1 MEIIVDPKK
10 QELSDDQS
18 GYVGNGIVVSEE
30 FISHFIGNISAMANG
45 RSLVDK
51 GQFTELFLSEDE
63 SLVFGTCRGSGKEPY
78 HCSVDFIDAER
89 PIPRCT
95 CPSRQVPCKHVAG
108 LLYARLQGVS
118 FSTAPLPT
126 DIVEKREKAR
136 GTAAGEAKSARKAV
150 ASKPKTVS
158 SSDVKKFYAQLEGIA
173 IAEKILHNIVLTGLY
188 GIDDKN
194 RDLYHEQIK
203 ELGNYYILGIQAGF
217 RELFYMIDAERTREF
232 TEAIGQINYL
242 HALLAKSR
250 SHTEQ
255 KLIAYEQVKG
265 APEAA
270 SPAALEAV
278 RDATLHSSIEEQMG
292 YIWKLTE
299 LEGLGLF
306 VENARL
312 LQVGFE
318 SFDDKAR
325 SQWED
330 RGVWLSLDGS
340 NGGVRGSGT
349 SDGATG
355 RAAYGDAISTGA
367 IYLTRNFRP
376 YKAQQHVHQED
387 SFSSIV
393 ETDLYVYQA
402 GDRNPRVRWERLV
415 TRDVTGADLA
425 AARNSG
431 AHDFAAVIKAVK
443 NQIRSPLADK
453 NPLFAL
459 RVARLGINAEHGLSV
474 FDERGVRLPLW
485 TDDDF
490 AWLLARASREQAEGN
505 TLICRF
511 NQDMKTGILWGIP
524 LSLITTEA
532 VLRFTF

>member
-1 MEIIVDPKK
+1 M
-10 QELSDDQS
+10 
-18 GYVGNGIVVSEE
+18 
-30 FISHFIGNISAMANG
+30 
-45 RSLVDK
+45 
-51 GQFTELFLSEDE
+51 
-63 SLVFGTCRGSGKEPY
+63 
-78 HCSVDFIDAER
+78 
-89 PIPRCT
+89 
-95 CPSRQVPCKHVAG
+95 
-108 LLYARLQGVS
+108 S

-136 GTAAGEAKSARKAV
+136 VIVDGETKSAGKAA
-150 ASKPKTVS
+150 ASKPKAVS
-158 SSDVKKFYAQLEGIA
+158 SSAVKKFHAQLEGIA

-188 GIDDKN
+188 GINDKN
-194 RDLYHEQIK
+194 RALYDEQIK
-203 ELGNYYILGIQAGF
+203 ELGNYYIPGIQASF
-217 RELFYMIDAERTREF
+217 RELFYIIDAERTREF
-232 TEAIGQINYL
+232 TEAIGQIHYL

-255 KLIAYEQVKG
+255 KLTAYEQAKG

-270 SPAALEAV
+270 SLAAQEAAQKAV
-278 RDATLHSSIEEQMG
+278 HDATLHSSIEEQMG
-292 YIWKLTE
+292 YVWKLTE

-306 VENARL
+306 VESARL

-325 SQWED
+325 NQWEE
-330 RGVWLSLDGS
+330 RGVWLSLGGS
-340 NGGVRGSGT
+340 SGGVRGSET
-349 SDGATG
+349 SDGSTG
-355 RAAYGDAISTGA
+355 RAAYGDAATYGGA

-393 ETDLYVYQA
+393 ETDLYVYPA
-402 GDRNPRVRWERLV
+402 GDRNPRVRWERFV
-415 TRDVTGADLA
+415 TRDVTGADLE

-431 AHDFAAVIKAVK
+431 ARDFAAVIKAVK

-453 NPLFAL
+453 NPIFAL
-459 RVARLGINAEHGLSV
+459 RVTRLGVNAEHGLSV
-474 FDERGVRLPLW
+474 FDEQAVRLPLW
-485 TDDDF
+485 TDGDF

-511 NQDMKTGILWGIP
+511 NQVMKTGILWGIP
-524 LSLITTEA
+524 LSLITTEEA